1 MIDRKGEGVV
11 CYIKHEID
19 FSTKNIFSKNISHL
33 SGFVSSKIKPIS
45 AGIVYRRPNDTNFL
59 QLFVE
64 ILNCLKIL
72 ENETFRLSG
81 MTMIIL

>member
-1 MIDRKGEGVV
+1 MIDRKGEGVA

-19 FSTKNIFSKNISHL
+19 FSTKNIFFKNISHL
-33 SGFVSSKIKPIS
+33 CGFASSKIKPIS
-45 AGIVYRRPNDTNFL
+45 AGIVYRPNDTNFL

-72 ENETFRLSG
+72 ENETFRLSD
-81 MTMIIL
+81 MTIIIL